1 MRKARNVA
9 GTAVLGCITLALPGC
24 GDPVPPAAQAGISI
38 HLQEYDRNT
47 MPEHKDHVCPPARHW
62 VNVPWMK
69 DKDPTNQPQN
79 TSASDPGQIA
89 VNNQDGNAVRCTV
102 KPKGSGFDVTGHG
115 VGYATNSSM
124 MKISNSI
131 IDIRIPQIGSG
142 DSNATGTVSV
152 QDYASL
158 VPYQSSECSFSV
170 SGSNLA
176 VDAGKI
182 WGRVHCENLH
192 DMKSPDAFCLVDDG
206 YFIFENCA
214 TQ

>member
-1 MRKARNVA
+1 M
-9 GTAVLGCITLALPGC
+9 
-24 GDPVPPAAQAGISI
+24 QS
-38 HLQEYDRNT
+38 
-47 MPEHKDHVCPPARHW
+47 
-62 VNVPWMK
+62 
-69 DKDPTNQPQN
+69 QN

-124 MKISNSI
+124 AKISPSI
-131 IDIRIPQIGSG
+131 IDIRIPSIGSG
-142 DSNATGTVSV
+142 DTAAKGSVSV
-152 QDYASL
+152 QDFASL
-158 VPYQSSECSFSV
+158 VTYQSEECTFSV
-170 SGSNLA
+170 SGGDMG

-182 WGRVHCENLH
+182 WGNVHCENMG
-192 DMKSPDAFCLVDDG
+192 DPKSPDSVCLVDDG